1 VIQAQLTLV
10 NGERRSIALPDHT
23 GSIANVLGRL
33 DDWIK
38 TEDGAW
44 VQKSFIVEV
53 HGLDGLATASSEDLS
68 S

>member
-1 VIQAQLTLV
+1 MIHAQLTLV
-10 NGERRSIALPDHT
+10 NGDCRSIALPDHT
-23 GSIANVLGRL
+23 GSIANVLSRL

-53 HGLDGLATASSEDLS
+53 HALDGLDTASSEDLS